1 MTRIAP
7 LDTSTAPELA
17 ERLKPVEAMLG
28 FVPNS
33 TLIMARH
40 PKLLEAFQQL
50 AMAALGPGKVA
61 PDLKIMVGHIAS
73 RAAGCRYC
81 IAHTAHIAERR
92 AVAADKIEA
101 LWDYEWSPLFSAAE
115 RAALGFAQ
123 AAASVPNAVGDSDF
137 VELGKYF
144 DEDQIVELLGVVA
157 LYGFL
162 NRWND
167 SLATP
172 LEAQPRAFAERHLAS
187 RGWSA
192 GKHDRSE
199 KA

>member
-1 MTRIAP
+1 MARIAP
-7 LDTSTAPELA
+7 LNAAAAPDIA
-17 ERLKPVEAMLG
+17 EKLGPVRAMLG

-50 AMAALGPGKVA
+50 AMAALGPGKVP
-61 PDLKIMVGHIAS
+61 PDLKIMIGHVAS

-81 IAHTAHIAERR
+81 MAHTAHIAERR
-92 AVAADKIEA
+92 SVATEKIEA
-101 LWDYEWSPLFSAAE
+101 LWDYERSPLFSPGE
-115 RAALGFAQ
+115 RAALAFAQ
-123 AAASVPNAVGDSDF
+123 AAASVPNAVSDSDYD
-137 VELGKYF
+137 ELKKHF
-144 DEDQIVELLGVVA
+144 DEDQIVEMLGVVA

-172 LEAQPRAFAERHLAS
+172 LEEQPRAFAERHLGAV
-187 RGWSA
+187 GWSA
-192 GKHDRSE
+192 GKHGGPHGS
-199 KA
+199 